1 MHFKKTHACH
11 LMRLSAA
18 MMAALLV
25 LALFP
30 ASTYAAGATISPDT
44 INESVITGGSTI
56 TITLDSNS
64 WALDSGSTKTAKCN
78 ALVNAMTTGSE
89 SQELNKIKDALR
101 NNPDAFNASGQALT
115 ITLPAVSGYDI
126 KYDQTITVNI
136 PSSLLANSS
145 DLVSI
150 PPALTVKAE
159 SEAFISGTATAAGEA
174 DIVRGGRRLSISL
187 NNGSWHDIVYAT
199 TNREALFDC
208 LTASSQ
214 SGEWD
219 KVKAAL
225 KAADPA
231 STLDV
236 SSDGKTAT
244 ITLPAVPEYNI
255 SGAQTITLDTAAL
268 ASLVTV
274 DGTLKDSQPSFTI
287 TPSDTTAQLSGTA
300 LSASESDIKAGGR
313 TLVIALTDNHWA
325 GDIASSKAKR
335 DALFD
340 SITARSE
347 QTEWVK
353 VTNAL
358 KAAGPAALALSD
370 GNKKLTITLPAV
382 TNYNITANQ
391 TVNISILP
399 TLLEYSYRL
408 DTMSFII
415 TADKALSLTG
425 TALSADES
433 AIASGGKTIILTL
446 TNAKWAGDIATS
458 RSKREMLLDKFTAGG
473 SAWQEVIDAVKAQG
487 TVARNSDTKL
497 TVTLPAVPA
506 FNISSDMAVD
516 FAGISVGDGLT
527 DAAIP
532 AVHDAFIIKAVTGQT
547 AAISGTILSKTSEI
561 DIARGGK
568 IIRVTLKGDAWAP
581 DIESNATKR
590 AQLLSGFTETPS
602 SSAWDSVI
610 AGATVRL
617 VNSSTIDI
625 TLPAK
630 SDFDISSDMS
640 VQLSIDS
647 SLLTTSNTDITASP
661 TFTIY
666 AVSAAL
672 SGTVLTGVFDAP
684 TVQKGGKT
692 IIITL
697 NNASWVSDAVSDSAN
712 LNTLLN
718 GFYGAAWAPIK
729 EILLTNP
736 KNITLKGN
744 QITIKLPPVPGY
756 NMSGQVTLTIPKEL
770 INGANS
776 NVSAT
781 PAINIGAS
789 TTASISPAAVPEDGI
804 TAGSAAINITL
815 ANNTWAADT
824 ASNKQKAGALTK
836 GLSASSQSDQWKK
849 VQSALSS
856 ANPSD
861 IITLSADKRTLTL
874 RFPAVTGYDIAQD
887 QVISLVI
894 PKTALA
900 VANADINAGNFTITG
915 NAPSATVSLE
925 DAINDGTLAGW
936 LDSMPTTSIYIVVPA
951 KHIYTIDIAHTSFG
965 TAYITDIT
973 VTTGNAVSS
982 VVITAGGAERTLSD
996 YRISGDKRIFN
1007 AGFMGLQ
1014 KGADIIINALDS
1026 SGSSIQSPIVKKL
1039 ADGQTSYN
1047 EVPKNALSGSYTLH
1061 TLLNDSKLL
1070 NSMLQ
1075 YYSLADLHIGIS
1087 GQ

>member
-1 MHFKKTHACH
+1 
-11 LMRLSAA
+11 

-30 ASTYAAGATISPDT
+30 AVTYAVGATISPNT
-44 INESVITGGSTI
+44 IDPIKESDITSGSTI

-64 WALDSGSTKTAKCN
+64 WALGSDSTKTAKCN
-78 ALVNAMTTGSE
+78 ALVNAMTASSE
-89 SQELNKIKDALR
+89 SQELDKIKNALR
-101 NNPDAFNASGQALT
+101 NNPDAFNANGQTLT

-136 PSSLLANSS
+136 PSSLLDNSS
-145 DLVSI
+145 DRVLV

-159 SEAFISGTATAAGEA
+159 SEAFISGTATSANEA
-174 DIVRGGRRLSISL
+174 DIVRGGRRLLISL
-187 NNGSWHDIVYAT
+187 NNGSWRDVVYNT

-208 LTASSQ
+208 LTASSE
-214 SGEWD
+214 SGEWN

-231 STLDV
+231 STVDI
-236 SSDGKTAT
+236 SSDGKIVT

-255 SGAQTITLDTAAL
+255 SGTQTITLDTAAL
-268 ASLVTV
+268 TSLVTV
-274 DGTLKDSQPSFTI
+274 DGMLKNSQPSFTI

-300 LSASESDIKAGGR
+300 LSAAESDIKAGGK
-313 TLVIALTDNHWA
+313 TLVITLTDNQWA
-325 GDIASSKAKR
+325 DDIVSNKAKR

-340 SITARSE
+340 GITARNE
-347 QTEWVK
+347 QAEWAK

-358 KAAGPAALALSD
+358 KAAGSTALALSG
-370 GNKKLTITLPAV
+370 GNKTLTITLPAV
-382 TNYNITANQ
+382 TNYNISANQ
-391 TVNISILP
+391 TVNITILP

-408 DTMSFII
+408 NTMSFII
-415 TADKALSLTG
+415 TADKALSVAG
-425 TALSADES
+425 TVLSADES
-433 AIASGGKTIILTL
+433 AIASGGKTVILTL
-446 TNAKWAGDIATS
+446 TNAKWASDIATN
-458 RSKREMLLDKFTAGG
+458 RSKREALLDKFTAGD
-473 SAWQEVIDAVKAQG
+473 SAWQEVIYAAKARG
-487 TVARNSDTKL
+487 TVARNSNTKL
-497 TVTLPAVPA
+497 TITLPAVPS
-506 FNISSDMAVD
+506 FNISSDMAVG
-516 FAGISVGDGLT
+516 FAGISAGEGLT
-527 DAAIP
+527 DADIP
-532 AVHDAFIIKAVTGQT
+532 AIQDAFVIKAVTGQT
-547 AAISGTILSKTSEI
+547 AAISGTILSKTTEI

-568 IIRVTLKGDAWAP
+568 VIRVTLKGDAWAP
-581 DIESNATKR
+581 DIESDETKR
-590 AQLLSGFTETPS
+590 ELLLSGFTETPS

-610 AGATVRL
+610 EAATVRL

-625 TLPAK
+625 TLPAQPN
-630 SDFDISSDMS
+630 FDIDSDIN
-640 VQLSIDS
+640 VQLRIDS

-661 TFTIY
+661 AFTVY
-666 AVSAAL
+666 AVSATL
-672 SGTVLTGVFDAP
+672 SGTALTGAFDASAI
-684 TVQKGGKT
+684 QKGGKT
-692 IIITL
+692 IVITL

-718 GFYGAAWAPIK
+718 GFSGAAWAPIK
-729 EILLTNP
+729 EILLANP
-736 KNITLKGN
+736 KNVTLRGN

-756 NMSGQVTLTIPKEL
+756 NMSGQVTLIIPKEL

-789 TTASISPAAVPEDGI
+789 TTASISPATIPEDGI

-815 ANNTWAADT
+815 ANNTWAADI
-824 ASNKQKAGALTK
+824 ASNKQKASALTK

-861 IITLSADKRTLTL
+861 IIALSTDKRTLTL

-887 QVISLVI
+887 QVVSLVI
-894 PKTALA
+894 PKAALA
-900 VANADINAGNFTITG
+900 VANADINAGTFTIVS

-925 DAINDGTLAGW
+925 DAVNDGTLAGW

-951 KHIYTIDIAHTSFG
+951 KHVYTIDTAHTAFG

-973 VTTGNAVSS
+973 VTTDSTVSS
-982 VVITAGGAERTLSD
+982 VVITTGGAERTLSD
-996 YRISGDKRIFN
+996 YRVSGDKRIFN

-1026 SGSSIQSPIVKKL
+1026 GGSSIQSPIAKKL

-1047 EVPKNALSGSYTLH
+1047 EVPKNILSGSYTLH
-1061 TLLNDSKLL
+1061 TLLKDSKLL
-1070 NSMLQ
+1070 DSILQ
-1075 YYSLADLHIGIS
+1075 YYTLADLHIGIS

>member
-1 MHFKKTHACH
+1 MHFKKTHTRH

-30 ASTYAAGATISPDT
+30 AVTYAAGATISPDT
-44 INESVITGGSTI
+44 INESGITGGSII

-64 WALDSGSTKTAKCN
+64 WALGSDSTKTAKCN
-78 ALVNAMTTGSE
+78 ALVNAMTAGSE
-89 SQELNKIKDALR
+89 SQELGKIKNALR
-101 NNPDAFNASGQALT
+101 DKPDAFNASGQTLT
-115 ITLPAVSGYDI
+115 IELPAVSGYDI

-136 PSSLLANSS
+136 PSSLLADSS
-145 DLVSI
+145 DRVLV

-159 SEAFISGTATAAGEA
+159 SEAFISGTATSANEA
-174 DIVRGGRRLSISL
+174 DIVRGGRRLLISL
-187 NNGSWHDIVYAT
+187 NNGLWHDVVYNT

-208 LTASSQ
+208 LTASSE
-214 SGEWD
+214 SGEWG

-231 STLDV
+231 STV
-236 SSDGKTAT
+236 YISSDGKIVT
-244 ITLPAVPEYNI
+244 ITLPAVFEYNI
-255 SGAQTITLDTAAL
+255 SSAQTITLDTAAL
-268 ASLVTV
+268 TSLVTV
-274 DGTLKDSQPSFTI
+274 DGALKDSQPSFTI

-300 LSASESDIKAGGR
+300 LSAAESDIKAGGR
-313 TLVIALTDNHWA
+313 TIIIKLTDNQWA
-325 GDIASSKAKR
+325 DDIVSNKAKR

-340 SITARSE
+340 GITARNE
-347 QTEWVK
+347 QAEWAK

-358 KAAGPAALALSD
+358 KAAGSTALALSD
-370 GNKKLTITLPAV
+370 GNKTLTITLPEV
-382 TNYNITANQ
+382 TNYNISANQ
-391 TVNISILP
+391 TVNITILP

-408 DTMSFII
+408 NTMSFII
-415 TADKALSLTG
+415 TADKALSVAG
-425 TALSADES
+425 TVLSADES
-433 AIASGGKTIILTL
+433 AIASGGKTVILTL
-446 TNAKWAGDIATS
+446 TNAKWASDIATN
-458 RSKREMLLDKFTAGG
+458 RSKREALLDKFTAGD
-473 SAWQEVIDAVKAQG
+473 SAWQEVIYAAKARG

-497 TVTLPAVPA
+497 TITLPAVPS
-506 FNISSDMAVD
+506 FNISSDMAVG
-516 FAGISVGDGLT
+516 FAQILAGEGLT
-527 DAAIP
+527 DADIP
-532 AVHDAFIIKAVTGQT
+532 AIQDAFVIKAVTGQT
-547 AAISGTILSKTSEI
+547 AAISGTIMSKTTEI

-568 IIRVTLKGDAWAP
+568 AIRVTLKGDAWAP
-581 DIESNATKR
+581 DIESDETKR
-590 AQLLSGFTETPS
+590 ELLLSGFTETPS
-602 SSAWDSVI
+602 SSAWNSVI
-610 AGATVRL
+610 EAATVRL

-625 TLPAK
+625 TLPAQPN
-630 SDFDISSDMS
+630 FDIDSDIN

-647 SLLTTSNTDITASP
+647 SLLTTSNTVITASP
-661 TFTIY
+661 AFTVY
-666 AVSAAL
+666 AVSATL
-672 SGTVLTGVFDAP
+672 SGTALTGVFDAP

-697 NNASWVSDAVSDSAN
+697 NNASWISDAVSDSAN

-718 GFYGAAWAPIK
+718 GFSGAAWAPIK
-729 EILLTNP
+729 EILLANP
-736 KNITLKGN
+736 KNVTLRGN

-781 PAINIGAS
+781 PDINIGAS
-789 TTASISPAAVPEDGI
+789 TTASISPATIPEDGI

-815 ANNTWAADT
+815 ANNTWAADI
-824 ASNKQKAGALTK
+824 ASNKQKASALTK

-861 IITLSADKRTLTL
+861 IIALSTDKRTLTL

-887 QVISLVI
+887 QAVSLVI
-894 PKTALA
+894 PKAALA
-900 VANADINAGNFTITG
+900 VANADINAGTFTIVS

-925 DAINDGTLAGW
+925 DAVNDGTLAGW

-951 KHIYTIDIAHTSFG
+951 KHIYTVDTAHTAFG

-973 VTTGNAVSS
+973 VTTDSTVSS

-996 YRISGDKRIFN
+996 YRVSGDKRIFN

-1026 SGSSIQSPIVKKL
+1026 GGSSIQSPIAKKL

-1047 EVPKNALSGSYTLH
+1047 EVPKNILSGSYTLH
-1061 TLLNDSKLL
+1061 TLLKDSKLL
-1070 NSMLQ
+1070 DSILQ
-1075 YYSLADLHIGIS
+1075 YYTLADLHIGIS

>member
-1 MHFKKTHACH
+1 
-11 LMRLSAA
+11 

-30 ASTYAAGATISPDT
+30 AVTYAAGATISPNTIDT
-44 INESVITGGSTI
+44 IKESDITSGSTI
-56 TITLDSNS
+56 TITLDSTS
-64 WALDSGSTKTAKCN
+64 WALGSDSTKTAKCN
-78 ALVNAMTTGSE
+78 ALVNAMTASSE
-89 SQELNKIKDALR
+89 SQELDKIKNALK
-101 NNPDAFNASGQALT
+101 NNPDAFNASGQTLT
-115 ITLPAVSGYDI
+115 IELPAVSGYDI

-136 PSSLLANSS
+136 PSSLLDNSS
-145 DLVSI
+145 DRVLV
-150 PPALTVKAE
+150 PPVLTVKAE
-159 SEAFISGTATAAGEA
+159 SEAFISGSATTASEA
-174 DIVRGGRRLSISL
+174 DIVRGGKRLSISL
-187 NNGSWHDIVYAT
+187 NNGSWRDVVYT
-199 TNREALFDC
+199 TANREALFDC
-208 LTASSQ
+208 LTASSG
-214 SGEWD
+214 SEEWD

-231 STLDV
+231 STVDI
-236 SSDGKTAT
+236 SSDGKKVT

-255 SGAQTITLDTAAL
+255 SSAQTITLDTAAL

-274 DGTLKDSQPSFTI
+274 DGELKNSQPSFTI

-300 LSASESDIKAGGR
+300 LSAAENDIKTGGR
-313 TLVIALTDNHWA
+313 TIVITLTDNQWA
-325 GDIASSKAKR
+325 DDIVSNKAKR

-340 SITARSE
+340 GITARNE
-347 QTEWVK
+347 QAEWAK

-358 KAAGPAALALSD
+358 KAYGSDRLALSD
-370 GNKKLTITLPAV
+370 GNKTLTITLPAV
-382 TNYNITANQ
+382 TNYNISTNQ
-391 TVNISILP
+391 TVNITILP

-408 DTMSFII
+408 NNMSFII
-415 TADKALSLTG
+415 TADKALSVAG
-425 TALSADES
+425 TVLSADES
-433 AIASGGKTIILTL
+433 AIASGGKTVILTL
-446 TNAKWAGDIATS
+446 TNAKWTSDIATN
-458 RSKREMLLDKFTAGG
+458 RSKREMLLDKFTASD
-473 SAWQEVIDAVKAQG
+473 SAWQEVIYAAKARG

-497 TVTLPAVPA
+497 TITLPAVPS
-506 FNISSDMAVD
+506 FNISSDMAVG
-516 FAGISVGDGLT
+516 FAQILAGEGLT
-527 DAAIP
+527 DVDIP
-532 AVHDAFIIKAVTGQT
+532 AIQDAFVIKAVTGQT
-547 AAISGTILSKTSEI
+547 AAISGTIMSKTTEI

-568 IIRVTLKGDAWAP
+568 VIRVTLKGDAWAP
-581 DIESNATKR
+581 DIESDETKR
-590 AQLLSGFTETPS
+590 TQLLSGFTETPS

-610 AGATVRL
+610 AAATVRL

-630 SDFDISSDMS
+630 SDFDIGSDIN

-647 SLLTTSNTDITASP
+647 SLLTTSNENITASP
-661 TFTIY
+661 AFTVY
-666 AVSAAL
+666 AVSATL
-672 SGTVLTGVFDAP
+672 SGTALTGAFDAP

-712 LNTLLN
+712 LNTLLSSFS
-718 GFYGAAWAPIK
+718 GTAWAPIK
-729 EILLTNP
+729 EILLADP
-736 KNITLKGN
+736 KNVTLRGN

-756 NMSGQVTLTIPKEL
+756 NMSGQVTLIIPKEL

-781 PAINIGAS
+781 PDINIGAS
-789 TTASISPAAVPEDGI
+789 TTASISPATIPEDGI

-815 ANNTWAADT
+815 TNNTWATDI
-824 ASNKQKAGALTK
+824 ASNKQKASALTK

-861 IITLSADKRTLTL
+861 IISLSTDKRTLTL

-887 QVISLVI
+887 QAVSLVI
-894 PKTALA
+894 PKAALA
-900 VANADINAGNFTITG
+900 VANADINAGTFTIVS

-925 DAINDGTLAGW
+925 DAVNDGTLAGW

-951 KHIYTIDIAHTSFG
+951 KHVYTIDTAHTAFG

-973 VTTGNAVSS
+973 VTTDSTVSS
-982 VVITAGGAERTLSD
+982 VVITTGGAERTLSD
-996 YRISGDKRIFN
+996 YRVSGDKRIFN

-1026 SGSSIQSPIVKKL
+1026 GGSSIQSPIAKKL
-1039 ADGQTSYN
+1039 ADGQASYN
-1047 EVPKNALSGSYTLH
+1047 EVPKNILSGSYTLH
-1061 TLLNDSKLL
+1061 TLLKDSKLL
-1070 NSMLQ
+1070 DSILQ
-1075 YYSLADLHIGIS
+1075 YYTLADLHIGIS